1 MVTGSKWFAM
11 RPRQPRRSDPTRRSP
26 VEFRLATS
34 ADLPHLL
41 RLARAYYR
49 FDGIPFD
56 SKVMAPALDKLVQ
69 DRSLGRVWIARDG
82 AKAVGYVVLT
92 FNYDLEFG
100 GFEGYVTDVFID
112 SRYRRS
118 GLGRQAFEII
128 YAYCRSAG
136 ISTVELQVIEHN
148 RDARKFY
155 RRLGFEE
162 LPRIVMA
169 RDVPP
174 APGRRNHR

>member
-1 MVTGSKWFAM
+1 MGP
-11 RPRQPRRSDPTRRSP
+11 PR

-34 ADLPHLL
+34 ADLSDLL

-56 SKVMAPALDKLVQ
+56 AKVMAPALEKLLRY
-69 DRSLGRVWIARDG
+69 RSLGRIWIARDG
-82 AKAVGYVVLT
+82 AKAAGYVVLT

-100 GFEGYVTDVFID
+100 GLEGYVTDVFIY
-112 SRYRRS
+112 SRYRRR
-118 GLGRQAFEII
+118 GLGRLAFEMV
-128 YAYCRSAG
+128 YDHCRSAG
-136 ISTVELQVIEHN
+136 ISTVELQVVEHN

-169 RDVPP
+169 RDVPA
-174 APGRRNHR
+174 APGRRIRG